1 MGQIRYIGEP
11 LLTSGCA
18 GVGVYD
24 KMVEIS
30 GIGAGRDALRPY
42 DKLLKIRGIVVE
54 DSD

>member
-1 MGQIRYIGEP
+1 MGQLRYIGEP
-11 LLTSGCA
+11 RLMSGYD
-18 GVGVYD
+18 GVSVYD

-54 DSD
+54 NSD